1 MSDALI
7 GDALGP
13 RARRRVLVGSV
24 VSALALAAVV
34 ALVIRRLAANGQ
46 LDPELYEVFSDPAL
60 PPLLGEAFAALARV
74 ALVSMVLAVAFGS
87 VLALGRLS
95 LSAPVRWAAA
105 AYVQFFRALP
115 VLMLILFSRFG
126 LPRLGLPTFE
136 PSTYVILALVA
147 YNSAVLGE
155 IFRAGI
161 LSLDR
166 GQSEAAYAVGLRY
179 WQAMRLVI
187 VPQGARRMI
196 PAIVSQLV
204 TLIKDA
210 SLGYI
215 VSFEEPLTV
224 GRRVGELFNNR
235 PQMLAFVALLYV
247 LVCFSLSRLARYLE
261 RRQRRRYRAGAIRV
275 AGGPEDLIADEAP
288 VPARV

>member
-13 RARRRVLVGSV
+13 RARRRVRIGSIVSLLV
-24 VSALALAAVV
+24 LAGLV

-46 LDPELYEVFSDPAL
+46 LDPELYSVFSDPAL
-60 PPLLGEAFAALARV
+60 VPLLGEAFGALARV
-74 ALVSMVLAVAFGS
+74 AVVSMALAVLFGGL
-87 VLALGRLS
+87 LALGRLS
-95 LSAPVRWAAA
+95 LSAPVRWLSG
-105 AYVQFFRALP
+105 AYVQFFRAMP

-126 LPRLGLPTFE
+126 LPQLGVPTFE

-166 GQSEAAYAVGLRY
+166 GQSEAAYAIGLRY
-179 WQAMRLVI
+179 WQAMRLVV

-196 PAIVSQLV
+196 PSIVSQLV

-215 VSFEEPLTV
+215 ISFEEPLLV
-224 GRRVGELFNNR
+224 GRRVGELLNNR
-235 PQMLAFVALLYV
+235 PQMVAFVALLYV
-247 LVCFSLSRLARYLE
+247 LVCFALSRLARYLE
-261 RRQRRRYRAGAIRV
+261 GRQRRRYRASAIRV

-288 VPARV
+288 TPAPA